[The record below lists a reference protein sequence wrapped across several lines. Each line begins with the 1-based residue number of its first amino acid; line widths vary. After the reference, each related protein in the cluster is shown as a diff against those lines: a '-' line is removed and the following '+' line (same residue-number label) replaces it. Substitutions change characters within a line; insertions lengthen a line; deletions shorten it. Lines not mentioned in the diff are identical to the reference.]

1 MVFAIIVA
9 AAFAAPA
16 SRLGEKHTMRASDF
30 LQGND
35 AADTIERIKAVMAEL
50 ENDPELPASYTSC
63 LSEVLIQIHTVGD
76 MKEGVNGERACQG
89 ADQVCGS
96 ITDDVEQL
104 RFYMKRALQPEVSH
118 VCETGFFR
126 GESTAVWLCSKETTK
141 VDSFDLEFSP
151 AEYQILKDKFGDR
164 LTKHEGDSSKTLPEF
179 FATPDAACCDIGV
192 ADGGHEDDVPLT
204 DLLSYV
210 NASKRS
216 QCAAKPTLLFVD
228 EVMFRM
234 SNTAVS
240 EDAAEEKQR
249 PDWWYTFSTTE
260 AIQTAL
266 DAGAVQAL
274 QCCEFSRGAFCTMY
288 STHPAAPIKS
298 SFAC

>member
-1 MVFAIIVA
+1 MQA
-9 AAFAAPA
+9 
-16 SRLGEKHTMRASDF
+16 KDF
-30 LQGND
+30 LQDND
-35 AADTIERIKAVMAEL
+35 AADSVDRIKAVMAEL
-50 ENDPELPASYTSC
+50 GKDPELPASYTSC
-63 LSEVLIQIHTVGD
+63 LSEVLVQIHNAGNMT
-76 MKEGVNGERACQG
+76 EGVDGERACEG

-104 RFYMKRALQPEVSH
+104 RYYMKRALQPEVSH

-141 VDSFDLEFSP
+141 VDSFDLEFST

-192 ADGGHEDDVPLT
+192 ADGGHEGDVPLT
-204 DLLSYV
+204 DLLNYV
-210 NASKRS
+210 NASQRS

-234 SNTAVS
+234 SNTALS
-240 EDAAEEKQR
+240 ADEKQR
-249 PDWWYTFSTTE
+249 PGWWYTFSTTE
-260 AIQTAL
+260 AIQMAV

-274 QCCEFSRGAFCTMY
+274 QCCGFSRGSFCTMY

-298 SFAC
+298 SFTC